1 MKIIDYADA
10 EMMAINLANVLAG
23 ELRNALAMEDRVLF
37 VVPGGTTP
45 GPIFDALCD
54 TQLDWD
60 RVDVLLSDERWRP
73 EVHVRSNTRQVRERL
88 LTGRAAAARYL
99 PLYAKADAPEAV
111 LAELESNITPA
122 LPINICLLGMGTDLH
137 VASLIAGADRL
148 DEALGRRAPVLVP
161 MRVPGAPEPRVTLSA
176 RVLNGAMSKHL
187 VITGQAKRDAVE
199 RAWHMRSAEAPVAA
213 VLDDMAVHWAPDAGE
228 EPERE

>member
-23 ELRNALAMEDRVLF
+23 ELRTALQSVDRVLF

-45 GPIFDALCD
+45 GPVFDALCD
-54 TQLDWD
+54 THLDWD

-73 EVHVRSNTRQVRERL
+73 EMHIRSNTRQVRERL
-88 LTGRAAAARYL
+88 LTGAAAAARYL
-99 PLYAKADAPEAV
+99 PLYAKADAPETV
-111 LAELESNITPA
+111 LAELEAGISPA
-122 LPINICLLGMGTDLH
+122 LPIDICLLGMGTDLH

-148 DEALGRRAPVLVP
+148 DEALDRRAPILVP

-199 RAWHMRSAEAPVAA
+199 RAWHMKPDEAPVAA
-213 VLDDMAVHWAPDAGE
+213 VLDGMTVHWAPDAGE
-228 EPERE
+228 EAEET